1 MGSVQQSYEKEYRY
15 YTEIQTKVG
24 QDLKDAKITT
34 STVIYQGKVI
44 PELEEPDDD
53 DEKPAEE
60 KKEEKKEDK
69 KEEKKDAKKDEK
81 KEEKKGDKKEEKKE
95 DKKTEKKEEPKKA
108 GVSPAGGAVKKPGAT
123 TTTEVQEIESQ
134 KTMVDTKIAELEA
147 SMETIDTKSTKI

>member
-44 PELEEPDDD
+44 PELEEPE
-53 DEKPAEE
+53 DEDEPEA

-69 KEEKKDAKKDEK
+69 KEEKKDGKKEEK
-81 KEEKKGDKKEEKKE
+81 KEEKKGDKKDGKKE
-95 DKKTEKKEEPKKA
+95 DKKDEEKKEEPKKA
-108 GVSPAGGAVKKPGAT
+108 ASPAGGSHKKPGAT
-123 TTTEVQEIESQ
+123 TTTEVEEIESQ
-134 KTMVDTKIAELEA
+134 KTMVDTKIAELE
-147 SMETIDTKSTKI
+147 SSLEGIDTKSTKI